1 MDKGSLTIEI
11 DEDRMNELD
20 YQIKFLILFPFFR
33 KFSKVQVLRSQS
45 SIKSKNINEIIEY
58 NIEKCLKML
67 RKSIKV
73 YNQPKFRY

>member
-33 KFSKVQVLRSQS
+33 KFSKV
-45 SIKSKNINEIIEY
+45 
-58 NIEKCLKML
+58 
-67 RKSIKV
+67 
-73 YNQPKFRY
+73 